1 MSWISSTKITN
12 SWKIR
17 AYKWLDNDKKTW
29 CVICFNFRKIFSLYP
44 QTFKARTFE
53 QPSWIIALLVQF
65 KSSSLTEAETMTYR
79 IKTWANNIPI
89 LGLQSLDFLK
99 SITLHM
105 SLDLPLLHFLCW
117 KIIFTAFIFVVWENV
132 DKWCQTFL

>member
-1 MSWISSTKITN
+1 MFQFQ
-12 SWKIR
+12 
-17 AYKWLDNDKKTW
+17 KKYFPF
-29 CVICFNFRKIFSLYP
+29 IP
-44 QTFKARTFE
+44 QAFKARTFE

-99 SITLHM
+99 SDNPAYVTWPPSTYIFSAEKSYL
-105 SLDLPLLHFLCW
+105 LP
-117 KIIFTAFIFVVWENV
+117 FIFVVWENV
-132 DKWCQTFL
+132 DKWCQTFCK